1 MPLGNVPRFPWP
13 ASPLAQG
20 PLARKGMGMMWSSDH
35 LSVAVRIGVC
45 IFPGLFC
52 VACDSTPA
60 VTPDEFETVVIY
72 DASPWPE
79 DGPYPPLDAIPHVQ
93 LGPKKTR
100 QVFADCTRV
109 PFAFP
114 AVYVARLGIAHLS
127 GGGTCYLAVCSSQG
141 QFIIMGQRGLYV
153 TPLNR
158 PQDRRSHLQVVMRAA
173 ISRVSNPAAD
183 VEERLDREAPVL
195 VVKNRKYGYAA
206 ESGGAIAI
214 EPEFDDALAFSEG
227 LAAVRVGDADTG
239 RWGYIDTQGRW
250 VMEPQF
256 AYASYFSEGL
266 AAVAVDDYFE
276 GKLGYIDR
284 TGKWVIPPTFEY
296 ASPFRRGKAHVKL
309 DGEHGDVDRTG
320 KFSPDRK

>member
-1 MPLGNVPRFPWP
+1 MARP
-13 ASPLAQG
+13 A
-20 PLARKGMGMMWSSDH
+20 RH
-35 LSVAVRIGVC
+35 LSALRVIGAC
-45 IFPGLFC
+45 LLPGLC
-52 VACDSTPA
+52 AVGCDSGPVA
-60 VTPDEFETVVIY
+60 KPEDFERVVIY
-72 DASPWPE
+72 DTDPFPK
-79 DGPYPPLDAIPHVQ
+79 GGIYPPLAAVPHAE

-114 AVYVARLGIAHLS
+114 PVYVAWLGIAHLS
-127 GGGTCYLAVCSSQG
+127 GGGTCYLEVCSSQG
-141 QFIIMGQRGLYV
+141 QFIIMGQRGVYL
-153 TPLNR
+153 TPR

-214 EPEFDDALAFSEG
+214 EPQFDDALAFSEG

-250 VMEPQF
+250 VIEPQF

-284 TGKWVIPPTFEY
+284 TGKWVIPPRFEY
-296 ASPFRRGKAHVKL
+296 ASPFREGRARVKL
-309 DGEHGDVDRTG
+309 DGEHVDVDRSG

>member
-1 MPLGNVPRFPWP
+1 M
-13 ASPLAQG
+13 
-20 PLARKGMGMMWSSDH
+20 
-35 LSVAVRIGVC
+35 
-45 IFPGLFC
+45 
-52 VACDSTPA
+52 
-60 VTPDEFETVVIY
+60 
-72 DASPWPE
+72 
-79 DGPYPPLDAIPHVQ
+79 
-93 LGPKKTR
+93 
-100 QVFADCTRV
+100 
-109 PFAFP
+109 
-114 AVYVARLGIAHLS
+114 
-127 GGGTCYLAVCSSQG
+127 
-141 QFIIMGQRGLYV
+141 
-153 TPLNR
+153 
-158 PQDRRSHLQVVMRAA
+158 
-173 ISRVSNPAAD
+173 
-183 VEERLDREAPVL
+183 L